1 MTINSRY
8 HLGHNL
14 GHERSAAIVRDGKIE
29 VAIEQERLDRNK
41 FSLGYLLQSPGQPE
55 HMQIPLEAIRYCL
68 EACQVRFTDLAT
80 ITANM
85 PGDDKAPEILNRS
98 LPSEVCDR
106 IQQIP
111 SHHLAHAYSAYSPSG
126 FDEALVWVA
135 DASGS
140 THNHR
145 TESYSL
151 YLGQGSTLTNLH
163 TETVEAHLSG
173 ISTLGFLYEYITK
186 EAGFVTQVSDRIKHA
201 EAGKLMG
208 LAPFGGPQTQWNRWI
223 NTQPDSYSL
232 EISPY
237 DIFLE
242 VEAIKQRYGSA
253 YGSHEGKPYLR
264 EHIVDLA
271 YKVQQELE
279 QALLHVVG
287 LALERTGAK
296 RLCIAGGV
304 GLNSVANYQLL
315 QQLNL
320 EDIFVFPAAGDSGIA
335 AGCAYWAYHTIE
347 GADHREPL
355 RKADLGRAYAEAEM
369 ESAIAQFSDQ
379 VQVTPLSEEA
389 MLEQTATAL
398 SEGSIVARYEGGAEF
413 GPRALGQRSIMG
425 DPSFLKMKDII
436 NARVKFREAFRPFA
450 PVIPLEAMAEVFEQ
464 EVAAPFMLLV
474 ANIKAEFQAQIP
486 SVTHVDGTGRVQ
498 SVTAEDNPFFHQLCH
513 RLVSKRS
520 GPPVLLNTS
529 FNVAGQ
535 PIVETPAEAIAT
547 FLNTDID
554 FLALGNYWL
563 AKQHVPVLDY
573 ASHLSK
579 VKPSPTPKG
588 LGTEA
593 PSVMKL
599 MRSLDRAMFFGD
611 DVHCPWSPADVKQLA
626 NKIAHM
632 KETSR
637 LFPEHPYPGTLKTR
651 LADDVILLLNPQAQS
666 SIVHLNHPQCTGHY
680 NPEQINLLMACLQ
693 AELRALDSVRIQM
706 RLTHREFQTHVQWA
720 AQELANYHLEPKNLA
735 FSSLAPSN
743 LTVQTQAPDSP
754 LGHHFD
760 NSFTKTFE
768 GFQDPDFS
776 ARECLASFYNI
787 LKAASYSAGEICDRL
802 SLSSLQQIQPTH
814 LPYYHGHLLS
824 DDPISDFIRLFQ
836 LRIALPQTRIIQL
849 LGESLFHALCKMG
862 LFIPRKEHIQTQT
875 QEQAQRFWA
884 SRIDLFDVE
893 GLFIATDHRYMLLA
907 EDKTLDES
915 PIMYI
920 GMDSMGLVYSAPQY
934 DSDQLL
940 DLCCG
945 SGIQG
950 LHASRYARSVIG
962 VDINPRAIRFSRFNA
977 QLNGI
982 NNIEF
987 RQGNL
992 YDTVSQERFN
1002 TILANP
1008 PFVPSPTRD
1017 FKFRDG
1023 GANGEEI
1030 LQSIIQGSAAHL
1042 MPRGRVHIVT
1052 DLVDVDTYEP
1062 KLSEWWQGEA
1072 TEQLVLGTADRNDI
1086 LFSVPHSHAAF
1097 DQSYAQYCE
1106 ALEQWLQNFHNAQL
1120 TAVNFGYIFIQ
1131 HNPNAANNTYHYRT
1145 IHNPEAPIHTAVKAH
1160 FQQRH
1165 YLSNPRELQLRL
1177 HPDISIRT
1185 EWYQGQSRVELFS
1198 NNNPYF
1204 TTYPISEKVFAM
1216 LQDIMGMQPRWKNY
1230 VNLSNQRFIQE
1241 LILKG
1246 ILELQPA
1253 SSSQP
1258 VGTQL
1263 VPIGLAASEG
1273 LATLPT
1279 AQHFEQQEENALSIG
1294 ELQTKTTPT
1303 CLSSYL

>member
-1 MTINSRY
+1 MNVNSHY
-8 HLGHNL
+8 HLGLNL
-14 GHERSAAIVRDGKIE
+14 GHERSAAIVCNGKIE

-41 FSLGYLLQSPGQPE
+41 FSLGYLLQSPGRPE
-55 HMQIPLEAIRYCL
+55 LMQIPLEAIRYCL
-68 EACQVRFTDLAT
+68 DACQLNLSDLAT

-85 PGDDKAPEILNRS
+85 PGEDKAPDILRRS
-98 LPSEVCDR
+98 LPPEVCDR

-111 SHHLAHAYSAYSPSG
+111 SHHLAHAYSAYLPSG

-135 DASGS
+135 DGSGGV
-140 THNHR
+140 HNRR

-151 YLGQGSTLTNLH
+151 FLGQGTKLTNLH
-163 TETVEAHLSG
+163 TETVESHLSG

-186 EAGFVTQVSDRIKHA
+186 EAGFVTRVNDHIKHA

-208 LAPFGGPQTQWNRWI
+208 LAPFGGPQPQWNRWI
-223 NTQPDSYSL
+223 NTRPDSYSL
-232 EISPY
+232 DISPY

-242 VEAIKQRYGSA
+242 VEAIKKTYGDSA
-253 YGSHEGKPYLR
+253 GKPYLR
-264 EHIVDLA
+264 AHIVDLA

-279 QALLHVVG
+279 QAVLHVVG
-287 LALERTGAK
+287 LALERTGTK

-315 QQLNL
+315 RQLDL

-347 GADHREPL
+347 GGSHREPL
-355 RKADLGRAYAEAEM
+355 RKADLGRAYSDAEM
-369 ESAIAQFSDQ
+369 EAAIAQFSHQ
-379 VQVTPLSEEA
+379 VQVTQLSEAEI
-389 MLEQTATAL
+389 LDQSATAL

-450 PVIPLEAMAEVFEQ
+450 PVIPLEAMTEVFEQ

-474 ANIKAEFQAQIP
+474 ANIKPEYQAQIP

-513 RLVSKRS
+513 RLVAKRS

-547 FLNTDID
+547 FLDTDID

-573 ASHLSK
+573 ESHLSK
-579 VKPSPTPKG
+579 VKPSPTPAG
-588 LGTEA
+588 LGIEA
-593 PSVMKL
+593 PSVTEL
-599 MRSLDRAMFFGD
+599 MRSLDRAMFFGS
-611 DVHCPWSPADVKQLA
+611 DVSCPWSPAEVKQLA
-626 NKIAHM
+626 SKIAHT

-637 LFPEHPYPGTLKTR
+637 LFPEHPYPGALKTR
-651 LADDVILLLNPQAQS
+651 LSDDVVLLLDPQSQS
-666 SIVHLNHPQCTGHY
+666 SIIHLDQPQRAGHY
-680 NPEQINLLMACLQ
+680 SLEQTKLLMACLQ
-693 AELRALDSVRIQM
+693 EDFRELDSVRIEM
-706 RLTHREFQTHVQWA
+706 RLTHRELQDHLDWA
-720 AQELANYHLEPKNLA
+720 LQELAKYQLAPGHLANQAQKPD
-735 FSSLAPSN
+735 SSLDHCFES
-743 LTVQTQAPDSP
+743 
-754 LGHHFD
+754 
-760 NSFTKTFE
+760 SFAATFE
-768 GFQDPDFS
+768 GFQDPNFS
-776 ARECLASFYNI
+776 AREILSSFYDV
-787 LKAASYSAGEICDRL
+787 LKAAAYSADEICDRL
-802 SLSSLQQIQPTH
+802 QVESLQQIQPTH
-814 LPYYHGHLLS
+814 LPYYHRHLLS
-824 DDPISDFIRLFQ
+824 SDALSDLIRLFQ
-836 LRIALPQTRIIQL
+836 LRVALPATRIAQL
-849 LGESLFHALCKMG
+849 LGDRLFQTLCKIG
-862 LFIPRKEHIQTQT
+862 LFIPR
-875 QEQAQRFWA
+875 QEQNQTLWA

-907 EDKTLDES
+907 EDKTLVES
-915 PIMYI
+915 PIMYL

-934 DSDQLL
+934 ECDHLL

-950 LHASRYARSVIG
+950 LYASRYARSVIG

-982 NNIEF
+982 DNIEF
-987 RQGNL
+987 RQGSL
-992 YDTVSQERFN
+992 YDTVPEERFN

-1030 LQSIIQGSAAHL
+1030 LRSIIQGSADHL
-1042 MPRGRVHIVT
+1042 YPQGRVHIVT
-1052 DLVDVDTYEP
+1052 DLVDVDTYDS
-1062 KLSEWWQGEA
+1062 KLDDWWQGQA

-1097 DQSYAQYCE
+1097 GQSYEQYCE
-1106 ALEQWLQNFHNAQL
+1106 ELEQWLQNFHTAQL

-1131 HNPNAANNTYHYRT
+1131 HNPAASQSTYHYRT
-1145 IHNPEAPIHTAVKAH
+1145 IHNPEAPIHSAVEAH
-1160 FQQRH
+1160 FQQRQH
-1165 YLSNPRELQLRL
+1165 LSSPRDLQLRL
-1177 HPDISIRT
+1177 HKDISVRT
-1185 EWYQGQSRVELFS
+1185 EWHQGQSQLELFS
-1198 NNNPYF
+1198 KTNPYF
-1204 TTYPISEKVFAM
+1204 TTYPISDQAFVM
-1216 LQDIMGMQPRWKNY
+1216 IQDIMRMQPLWKNY
-1230 VNLSNQRFIQE
+1230 VNLANQNFIKE
-1241 LILKG
+1241 LIFKG
-1246 ILELQPA
+1246 ILELQSVS
-1253 SSSQP
+1253 SSSQVASPFALLGFSAMQSSPAVLP
-1258 VGTQL
+1258 VQL
-1263 VPIGLAASEG
+1263 EEAVPSE
-1273 LATLPT
+1273 L
-1279 AQHFEQQEENALSIG
+1279 ALSIG